1 MVEALEF
8 VNNLAASIFDIYIIV
23 RLLNTIFKKQIY
35 DKRILEICA
44 VINISVMI
52 LLDYYAQPV
61 YINLL
66 SSFILTFI
74 LVCCYEM
81 KLWKKILTTLG
92 INFLIGLS
100 EIFIALIIGKSN
112 LSFMIKA
119 ENSQSLAVFFSR
131 MVLWIIFVIISRIA
145 NKDNPNKLPVRIV
158 ILEIVLFATMICEM
172 IFFCTNKKGGI
183 VIESAVLLS
192 SELTV
197 YLMIYLQ
204 DCLFELYKSKELS
217 SIIEHE
223 KDFYKKEAVILQ
235 QKNELES
242 QFWHDWNNRM
252 QVLNNIAEC
261 ENVSAL
267 KDFVLKMDNKAKMHK
282 VYSGSG
288 ILIVDSII
296 NSKLTDAENQNI
308 EVAASVKIPSDI
320 EVDADDMV
328 VILGNLL
335 DNAIEACERVNSHK
349 YIKVSLKYKKGCL
362 FINVRNSFDNVIE
375 QINGEYITR
384 KNNKALHGIGLKS
397 VKATIDKYNG
407 GIKFLTDKD
416 EFNVHVMLYL

>member
-44 VINISVMI
+44 VINVSVMI
-52 LLDYYAQPV
+52 LLDYYVQAV
-61 YINLL
+61 YINLI

-131 MVLWIIFVIISRIA
+131 MVLWIIFVIICRIA

-204 DCLFELYKSKELS
+204 DCLLELYKSKELS

-223 KDFYKKEAVILQ
+223 KDFYRKEAVILQ
-235 QKNELES
+235 QKTELES

-384 KNNKALHGIGLKS
+384 KDNKALHGIGLKS
-397 VKATIDKYNG
+397 VKAIIDKYNG

>member
-1 MVEALEF
+1 
-8 VNNLAASIFDIYIIV
+8 
-23 RLLNTIFKKQIY
+23 
-35 DKRILEICA
+35 
-44 VINISVMI
+44 MI
-52 LLDYYAQPV
+52 PFQ
-61 YINLL
+61 
-66 SSFILTFI
+66 
-74 LVCCYEM
+74 C
-81 KLWKKILTTLG
+81 
-92 INFLIGLS
+92 
-100 EIFIALIIGKSN
+100 
-112 LSFMIKA
+112 
-119 ENSQSLAVFFSR
+119 
-131 MVLWIIFVIISRIA
+131 
-145 NKDNPNKLPVRIV
+145 
-158 ILEIVLFATMICEM
+158 
-172 IFFCTNKKGGI
+172 FFCTNKKGGI

-204 DCLFELYKSKELS
+204 DCLLELYKSKELS

-335 DNAIEACERVNSHK
+335 DNAIEACDRVNSHK

-384 KNNKALHGIGLKS
+384 KDNKALHGIGLKS